1 MTISSFKG
9 DSVVINVTVKEDGVA
24 KDITGATVDA
34 AIENPIGTITG
45 VTALITD
52 AAGGVVQVQVPTAAM
67 NAAGTWTI
75 ELEVVIGSESQTV
88 YQEDIEAASALM
100 VD

>member
-1 MTISSFKG
+1 MTISSYKG
-9 DSVVINVTVKEDGVA
+9 DSVVIDVTVKEDGVA

-34 AIENPIGTITG
+34 AIQNPIGTITG
-45 VTALITD
+45 VTSAITD
-52 AAGGVVQVQVPTAAM
+52 AANGVVQVQVPTATM

-88 YQEDIEAASALM
+88 YQEEIDAADALL